1 MPRQKDF
8 DKQRSMTRFSL
19 SAAQLTNLVV
29 LYDLCYDGTI
39 MNYIILDLEWNQ
51 SSTGKEEVSKILPFE
66 IIEIG
71 AIKLNNE
78 RKMASE
84 FSELVKPQVY
94 HEMHRITRR
103 LIHLQMEQLEKG
115 HPFTEVM
122 AQFREWCGEDYIF
135 CTWGPL
141 DLTEL
146 QRNIRFYALEPLSDG
161 PIRFLD
167 VQKLFSIAYED
178 RKSRRTLEYAIDYLS
193 IEKDIPFHRA
203 FSDAYYT
210 GKILSLLN
218 EQVLTNY
225 SFDVFHLPKDKET
238 EIHVIFDNYAKY
250 ISRGFAD
257 KIQALEDKTVTSTK
271 CYLCHRNLRKKIR
284 WFTPNGKH
292 YYSVSYCDRHGY
304 MKSKVRIRKAEDG
317 RVYVVKTEKFIT
329 EAEVEDIRN
338 KKEKTK
344 KQKKDKRTSKNQN
357 HQN

>member
-1 MPRQKDF
+1 
-8 DKQRSMTRFSL
+8 
-19 SAAQLTNLVV
+19 
-29 LYDLCYDGTI
+29 

-51 SSTGKEEVSKILPFE
+51 SSTGEEEEAKILPFE

-78 RKMASE
+78 RNMTSE

-94 HEMHRITRR
+94 HQMHRITRR

-115 HPFTEVM
+115 RPFVEVIEH
-122 AQFREWCGEDYIF
+122 FLEWCGENYIF

-146 QRNIRFYALEPLSDG
+146 QRNLRYYELKPLGDG
-161 PIRFLD
+161 PIKFLD

-178 RKSRRTLEYAIDYLS
+178 KKSRRTLEYAIDYLE

-210 GKILSLLN
+210 AKILACMDEKVLN
-218 EQVLTNY
+218 NY
-225 SFDVFHLPKDKET
+225 SFDVFHLPKDKES
-238 EIHVIFDNYAKY
+238 EIHVIFDSYAKY
-250 ISRGFAD
+250 ISRGFED
-257 KIQALEDKTVTSTK
+257 KIQALEDKTVVGTK
-271 CYLCHRNLRKKIR
+271 CYLCHKNLRKKIR

-292 YYSVSYCDRHGY
+292 YYNVSYCDIHGY
-304 MKSKVRIRKAEDG
+304 MKSKIRIRKAEDG
-317 RVYVVKTEKFIT
+317 KIYVVKTEKFIT
-329 EAEVEDIRN
+329 EAETEGIHN
-338 KKEKTK
+338 KQEKAR
-344 KQKKDKRTSKNQN
+344 KQRKDKRTSKSQN